1 MSNEVNDSLGPE
13 LLVEMQR
20 FREEYPKIAELLATM
35 VAAFSQN
42 ADTMGDVQKLLGHLE
57 MGRIDHEWKLNT
69 LKDLALRQMHDT
81 PLGAADEGNPNSTI
95 H

>member
-1 MSNEVNDSLGPE
+1 MSNEVNDRLGPE

-20 FREEYPKIAELLATM
+20 FREDYPKIAELLATM
-35 VAAFSQN
+35 VAAFSDN
-42 ADTMGDVQKLLGHLE
+42 AGEMGDVQKLIGFLE

-69 LKDLALRQMHDT
+69 LKELAVQQMGGSPT
-81 PLGAADEGNPNSTI
+81 PETPADNPDPTV